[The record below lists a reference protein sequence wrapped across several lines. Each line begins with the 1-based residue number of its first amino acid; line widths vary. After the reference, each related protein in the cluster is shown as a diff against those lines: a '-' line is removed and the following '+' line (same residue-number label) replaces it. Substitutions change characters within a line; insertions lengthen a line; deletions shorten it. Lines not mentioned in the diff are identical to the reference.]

1 MKKYP
6 APHIRKEMNVA
17 LIYPNVLVALLPPAA
32 AAVYYYGIRAFV
44 ILLTAMFFTSAGEF
58 VFIRYM
64 RKQKYVWDGSAL
76 VSGAIF
82 ALILPPTV
90 PLWLVILGALFASI
104 IVKQCFGG
112 LGSNLFNPALAACAF
127 LSLAFPSY
135 MSVYSSPLSSRLS
148 VASLFS
154 GAADAVSSATPA
166 AAKSGILLFDL
177 FSGRY
182 PGAIGETCAIAIL
195 LGGAYLLWLGI
206 LRYGAPLTYLILLSA
221 GTWALD
227 GISAVPGVLL
237 TGGVLFGAVY
247 AMGDYTTTPISG
259 SGRVAF
265 GAGAAILTLFMREAG
280 ITSFA
285 VGFSILAMNTLT
297 PILDFYIRP
306 RVFSMTNWFSKNGGE
321 PGTSGK
327 EPEIL

>member
-6 APHIRKEMNVA
+6 APHIKREMNVA
-17 LIYPNVLVALLPPAA
+17 LIYPNVLVALLPAA
-32 AAVYYYGIRAFV
+32 VAAVYYYGIRALM
-44 ILLTAMFFTSAGEF
+44 ILLTGMFFMSAGEF
-58 VFIRYM
+58 VFVRYL
-64 RKQKYVWDGSAL
+64 RKQKYVWDASSL

-90 PLWLVILGALFASI
+90 PLWLVILGALFASVV
-104 IVKQCFGG
+104 VKQCFGG
-112 LGSNLFNPALAACAF
+112 LGCNLLNPALAATAF
-127 LSLAFPSY
+127 LSVAFPSF
-135 MSVYSSPLSSRLS
+135 MSVYAEPLTSRWTI
-148 VASLFS
+148 ASLFS

-166 AAKSGILLFDL
+166 AAKSGVLLFDL

-195 LGGAYLLWLGI
+195 IGGAYLLWLGI
-206 LRYGAPLTYLILLSA
+206 LRFGAPLTYLILLAA
-221 GTWALD
+221 GTWAFD
-227 GISAVPGVLL
+227 GIPAVPGVLL
-237 TGGVLFGAVY
+237 TGGVLFGAVF

-259 SGRVAF
+259 SGRVIF
-265 GAGAAILTLFMREAG
+265 GAGAAMLTLIIRQFG
-280 ITSFA
+280 NPSYA

-306 RVFSMTNWFSKNGGE
+306 RVFSMPNWFSKKAEENKV
-321 PGTSGK
+321 TRK